1 MKTAT
6 QNRTVKQVGFTT
18 DEIKNPRPHKLT
30 PEFAV
35 ARAIKY
41 APLIL
46 SIAVSN
52 RACYTGAS
60 KTSAASQFGPA
71 VEVAIDLV
79 ARMIEVGA
87 HLRYDPR
94 VASVDS
100 WIVGFAR
107 MTFRKSEQDAAKR
120 RARTSGGDPSAAR
133 SIDKDRINEEDRA
146 ARLKAFVRRLTPV
159 QAEVFALISRVGPS
173 ATRISS
179 ATGMSPGDVAGVL
192 RGIRGEAAFIGLAGK
207 LS

>member
-6 QNRTVKQVGFTT
+6 QNRAVKQVGFTT
-18 DEIKNPRPHKLT
+18 DETKNPRPHKLT

-87 HLRYDPR
+87 HLRYDPK

-107 MTFRKSEQDAAKR
+107 MTFRKAEQDAAKR
-120 RARTSGGDPSAAR
+120 RARTSGGDPSVVR
-133 SIDKDRINEEDRA
+133 SADKGLEIDKEDRA
-146 ARLKAFVRRLTPV
+146 ARLRAFVRRLTPV

-173 ATRISS
+173 AARISA
-179 ATGMSPGDVAGVL
+179 ATGMSPGDVAGAL

-207 LS
+207 L

>member
-52 RACYTGAS
+52 RAFYTGAS

-87 HLRYDPR
+87 HLRYDPKA
-94 VASVDS
+94 ASVDS

-107 MTFRKSEQDAAKR
+107 MTFRKAEQDAAKR
-120 RARTSGGDPSAAR
+120 RSRTSGGDPSAAR
-133 SIDKDRINEEDRA
+133 STDKDLINEEDRA
-146 ARLKAFVRRLTPV
+146 ARLKAFVRRLTPL
-159 QAEVFALISRVGPS
+159 QADVFALIPRVGSSS
-173 ATRISS
+173 ARISA

-192 RGIRGEAAFIGLAGK
+192 RGIRAEAAFIGLSGK